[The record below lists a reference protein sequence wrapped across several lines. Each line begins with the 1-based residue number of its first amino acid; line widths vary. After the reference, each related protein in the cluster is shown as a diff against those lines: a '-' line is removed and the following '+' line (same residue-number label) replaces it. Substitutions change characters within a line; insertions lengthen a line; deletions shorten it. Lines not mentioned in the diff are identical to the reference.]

1 MFGLNIAEKS
11 VDYEYKDKSKN
22 FNFKNFS
29 NVIFINLKAFIDL
42 INKNKKIKLE
52 KKFLKK
58 KLKKFND

>member
-11 VDYEYKDKSKN
+11 VDYEYKDNSKN

-42 INKNKKIKLE
+42 INKTKKLKLE
-52 KKFLKK
+52 KNFLKNPFK
-58 KLKKFND
+58 